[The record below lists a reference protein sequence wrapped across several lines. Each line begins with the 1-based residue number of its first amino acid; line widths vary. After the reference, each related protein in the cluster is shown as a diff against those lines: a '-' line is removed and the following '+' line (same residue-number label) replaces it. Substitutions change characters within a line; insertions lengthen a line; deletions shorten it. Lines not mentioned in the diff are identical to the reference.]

1 MINFDK
7 CYTNNDQYKNKL
19 KFKVIFEEDNE
30 DNENQKIKGNDVT
43 MKFKLYGAQSEFI
56 LKMTKL
62 DGSKKNFYD
71 KFVAISK
78 LLKKYN

>member
-1 MINFDK
+1 M
-7 CYTNNDQYKNKL
+7 
-19 KFKVIFEEDNE
+19 
-30 DNENQKIKGNDVT
+30 KI
-43 MKFKLYGAQSEFI
+43 KLYGTQSEFI